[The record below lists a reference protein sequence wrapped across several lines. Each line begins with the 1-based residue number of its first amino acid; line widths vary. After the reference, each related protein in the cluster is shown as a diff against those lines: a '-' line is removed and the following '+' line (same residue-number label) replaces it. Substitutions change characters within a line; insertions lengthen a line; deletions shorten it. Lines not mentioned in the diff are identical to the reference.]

1 MKYAL
6 LLLEIT
12 VCYNVIQQFEDMAQ
26 NPVYFDFFLIYVFY
40 FIYFLLCWVFVAARG
55 LSLVAM
61 SRGYSSLRCAGSRH
75 GGFSSCASRALECRL
90 SSCGSWASLLRG
102 MWDLPGQGL
111 NPCPLHWQADS

>member
-1 MKYAL
+1 MLYYFWKL
-6 LLLEIT
+6 QFVIMR
-12 VCYNVIQQFEDMAQ
+12 YNSLKIWLKIQFILI
-26 NPVYFDFFLIYVFY
+26 FFLIYVFY
-40 FIYFLLCWVFVAARG
+40 FIYFLLCWVFVAARR